1 MASSTGHRQ
10 AQERLGEDIDLVVDA
25 VAFVLTDIYR
35 RMHFLPQEGPAGA
48 QDRFVVLSARTES
61 GRGEQ
66 IPGEVFLQEPVIGH
80 VLVEGADEVVAVLP
94 SVGDAVVGLMAAGL
108 RIAHQVHPVARPT
121 LAEVGGGEQLIDGV
135 FAFGRTGL
143 AI

>member
-1 MASSTGHRQ
+1 
-10 AQERLGEDIDLVVDA
+10 
-25 VAFVLTDIYR
+25 
-35 RMHFLPQEGPAGA
+35 MHLLSEKGPTGA

>member
-94 SVGDAVVGLMAAGL
+94 GVSDGVVGLMAARL
-108 RIAHQVHPVARPT
+108 RVAHEVHPVARPT